1 MIFAVRLGASDAGLI
16 SAVII
21 LLIFS
26 ALLALAETGL
36 VRTSRAR
43 AQSLFEQHRR
53 GGRSLVR
60 LVEDPQHFLA
70 PILLL
75 VNICQ
80 LVAATLVGVEAERLF
95 GAFGVAGATV
105 VEVVLFFVCAEA
117 IPKQWAV
124 RHSDRAALLAAPPV
138 TAVAAFPPIRL
149 ISRLLIGLA
158 NQLTPGGDDDD
169 EPDITEGEL
178 LALADVALAEDVI
191 EHSERALISSIIEF
205 GDTIVRE
212 VMSPRT
218 DVIAVDGEAT
228 IEAALERAM
237 SSGLSRLPVYADSVD
252 DIIGIAYARD
262 LMRAIR
268 DERAQESVREV
279 SRPATFVPETKRV
292 APLLREMQASQFHL
306 AIVIDEYGGTA
317 GLVTLEDLIE
327 ELVGEIADEFETAE
341 PPIVPESADTYRVS
355 AKMPVD
361 EVNELLNLDLPT
373 GDDFDTVG
381 GLLLHLLGHVPRV
394 GEEATAAGHRLVA
407 MRVQGR
413 RIATIRI
420 VRAEPSESDETE
432 VAS

>member
-1 MIFAVRLGASDAGLI
+1 MTFAVSLGPSDAGLL
-16 SAVII
+16 SAVFI
-21 LLIFS
+21 LLVFS

-43 AQSLFEQHRR
+43 AQALADQHRR
-53 GGRSLVR
+53 GARSLVR
-60 LVEDPQHFLA
+60 LVADPQHFLA

-75 VNICQ
+75 VNMCQ
-80 LVAATLVGVEAERLF
+80 MIAATLFGVEADRIF
-95 GAFGVAGATV
+95 GAYGVVGAAV
-105 VEVVLFFVCAEA
+105 IEILLFFVCAEA

-124 RHSDRAALLAAPPV
+124 RHSDRAALLSAPPV

-149 ISRLLIGLA
+149 VSRLLIGLA
-158 NQLTPGGDDDD
+158 NQLIPGGDDDD
-169 EPDITEGEL
+169 EPDITEDEL

-191 EHSERALISSIIEF
+191 ERSERALISSIIEF

-218 DVIAVDGEAT
+218 DIVAVDGEVT

-237 SSGLSRLPVYADSVD
+237 STGLSRLPVYADSVD
-252 DIIGIAYARD
+252 DIVGIAYARD

-268 DERAQESVREV
+268 DDRAQEAVRDV
-279 SRPATFVPETKRV
+279 CRPATFVPETKRV

-306 AIVIDEYGGTA
+306 AVVIDEYGGTA

-341 PPIVPESADTYRVS
+341 PPIIPESADTYRVS

-361 EVNELLNLDLPT
+361 EVNELLNLDLPI

-394 GEEATAAGHRLVA
+394 GEEAIAGGHRLVA

-420 VRAEPSESDETE
+420 IRAEPSETDAAE